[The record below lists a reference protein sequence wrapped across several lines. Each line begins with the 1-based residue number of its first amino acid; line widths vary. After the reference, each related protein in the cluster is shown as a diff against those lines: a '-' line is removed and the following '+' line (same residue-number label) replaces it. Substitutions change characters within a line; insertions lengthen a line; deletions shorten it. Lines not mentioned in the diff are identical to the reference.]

1 MQWTEFAIFAAL
13 FVFVSVLGFVA
24 TRWRRAD
31 SMEHLDEWGLGG
43 RSFGS
48 WITWFLVGGDLYTAY
63 TFVAVPALVFGAGA
77 MGFFALPYTVIL
89 YPLVLL
95 PLLRLWSVS
104 RVHGYVTPAD
114 YVRGRYDSPL
124 LALLVAITGIVATM
138 PYIALQ
144 LAGLEAVLRTMGFNG
159 SGLAGHAPLFLA
171 FVVLALYTYQ
181 SGLRAPALIAFVKD
195 LLIYVVILVA
205 VFYLPTQLGGWGSII
220 DESAATLAQPDPD
233 TGEPKGSLLLNG
245 ENQLQYATL
254 ALGSALSLFLYPH
267 SVTGILASRG
277 RRVIR
282 RNMVALPAYS
292 FLLGMLALLGY
303 AAIAAGVEP
312 IVNQATGEPD
322 SNTIVPVL
330 FDEMFPNWF
339 AGVAYA
345 AIGIGALVPAAIM
358 SIAAANLW
366 TRNIY
371 KEYLRPGATAAQEA
385 KQAKLASL
393 VVKVGAVA
401 SIVFIDPQFSI
412 DMQLIGGVII
422 LQTLPAV
429 AIALYTRWLHRWAL
443 AAGWAV
449 GLGWGLWQLY
459 LIPKNPVTG
468 EGHFGGS
475 AMSLGEFSL
484 FGWEPL
490 GHLDTQIYV
499 GAVALVLN
507 LLVAV
512 ASTLV
517 LRAAKAAPGDDHTHE
532 SDYLAEDVPLPAEA
546 IPERSDTE
554 EEGSPTH

>member
-1 MQWTEFAIFAAL
+1 MQWIEFGVFTAL
-13 FVFVSVLGFVA
+13 FLFVSVLGFLA
-24 TRWRRAD
+24 TRWRRAE
-31 SMEHLDEWGLGG
+31 SMQHLDEWGLGG
-43 RSFGS
+43 RKFGS

-77 MGFFALPYTVIL
+77 MGFFALPYTVVL

-95 PLLRLWSVS
+95 PLLRMWSVS

-114 YVRGRYDSPL
+114 YVRGRYGSPL
-124 LALLVAITGIVATM
+124 LATLIAVTGIVATM

-144 LAGLEAVLRTMGFNG
+144 LAGLEAVLRTMGLNAG
-159 SGLAGHAPLFLA
+159 GLAGHAPLFIA
-171 FVVLALYTYQ
+171 FLVLALYTYQ

-205 VFYLPTQLGGWGSII
+205 VFYLPSQLGGWGSII
-220 DESAATLAQPDPD
+220 DQSTAAWSGSDSGGSILL
-233 TGEPKGSLLLNG
+233 GEH
-245 ENQLQYATL
+245 NQLQYATL
-254 ALGSALSLFLYPH
+254 ALGSALALFLYPH
-267 SVTGILASRG
+267 SLTGILASSG
-277 RRVIR
+277 RKVIR

-303 AAIAAGVEP
+303 AALAAGVEP
-312 IVNQATGEPD
+312 IVNGATGEPD

-330 FDEMFPNWF
+330 FDRMFSDWF
-339 AGVAYA
+339 AGLAYA

-371 KEYLRPGATAAQEA
+371 KEHLRPGATPAQEA

-393 VVKVGAVA
+393 VVKFGAVL

-412 DMQLIGGVII
+412 DMQLIGGVIV

-443 AAGWAV
+443 VAGWTV
-449 GLGWGLWQLY
+449 GMAWGLWQLY
-459 LIPKNPVTG
+459 LIPKDPATG

-475 AMSLGEFSL
+475 AMPLSDFSL
-484 FGWEPL
+484 FGWQPL
-490 GHLDTQIYV
+490 PDIRTQIYV
-499 GAVALVLN
+499 GAVALLFN

-512 ASTLV
+512 V
-517 LRAAKAAPGDDHTHE
+517 LTPLLRWFGAAEG
-532 SDYLAEDVPLPAEA
+532 SDATAEA
-546 IPERSDTE
+546 DYHATE
-554 EEGSPTH
+554 PPSGSTEVAEAETSGETASR